1 MTRIKQFAN
10 DMGLSYNQ
18 AKGLVMQGRKK
29 KDGGSTVLEK
39 FMPIEIVP
47 KRKTD
52 RARSK
57 TRMKDKMNPTPRQ
70 KEKEKQAKQ
79 PIKKQ
84 SGGGFD
90 DEFRRLQALNR
101 EFDRARQKPEAQK
114 RKESLQRQI
123 KKSTDKGSKSILTRE
138 LKAGGKKGI
147 NRNLLDDKFLT
158 DEELKKKYPERQ
170 PSKQKIKRAFPY
182 AGDRNPG
189 KPTQK
194 PTMTTEEQIREIEK
208 GIKKTRPKIG
218 AGTPKMRRSMPK
230 GDITKKMNKGGS
242 NKIKKLGK
250 PHKLEKYLTKEEI
263 KKIGPMGTELLLKV
277 QEGVM
282 KGRKKADGGVLKE
295 LPPASENPGLRKL
308 PTEVRNKM
316 GYKKKGGTMK
326 MMGGGTYNMMPR
338 KMSKGGVARG
348 TGAAV
353 KGTGFKGVY

>member
-18 AKGLVMQGRKK
+18 AKGLVEKGRKK

-57 TRMKDKMNPTPRQ
+57 TRMKDKMDPTSRQ

-90 DEFRRLQALNR
+90 DEFKALQALNK
-101 EFDRARQKPEAQK
+101 EFERAKAKPTAQK
-114 RKESLQRQI
+114 MKEQLKKDI
-123 KKSTDKGSKSILTRE
+123 KEAPDKSTKSFLTRE
-138 LKAGGKKGI
+138 LKAGGKKAI
-147 NRNLLDDKFLT
+147 NLNLLPTEFQTEKEKKKFLGG
-158 DEELKKKYPERQ
+158 DKPKKKATKDNIAR
-170 PSKQKIKRAFPY
+170 
-182 AGDRNPG
+182 
-189 KPTQK
+189 
-194 PTMTTEEQIREIEK
+194 
-208 GIKKTRPKIG
+208 IG
-218 AGTPKMRRSMPK
+218 AGTPKMRKSMPR
-230 GDITKKMNKGGS
+230 GDITKKMNKGG
-242 NKIKKLGK
+242 KIKNLPK